1 MIVVYSKPQ
10 CMACDQTKKWLE
22 RKGLAFEEK
31 ALADHLDVLEE
42 AKASG
47 IMSAPIC
54 VTDQGSAW
62 GGMNLD
68 KLREYEAAERYKEE
82 TQGGVDTPISV
93 S

>member
-31 ALADHLDVLEE
+31 ALADNLDVLEE

-54 VTDQGSAW
+54 VTDQGKVW

-82 TQGGVDTPISV
+82 TQGGVDSPISV

>member
-10 CMACDQTKKWLE
+10 CMACDQTKKWLG

-54 VTDQGSAW
+54 VTDQGKVW
-62 GGMNLD
+62 GGMSLD
-68 KLREYEAAERYKEE
+68 KLREYEADEQYKKEVE
-82 TQGGVDTPISV
+82 GGVDIPISV